1 MKTTNALNITSVIVD
16 IVLIALLAFAL
27 AKGFASPG
35 LSVMIIAGIVP
46 RRIAPFFKGI
56 LKKIIIW
63 TIGIAALSSGAILWL
78 REILSTPDVSLPS
91 IVSLVVLWLLGLA
104 VAACNIY
111 AVALPVKH

>member
-1 MKTTNALNITSVIVD
+1 MKTTNALTITNAILD
-16 IVLIALLAFAL
+16 IVLIALIAFGL

-56 LKKIIIW
+56 FKKIIIW
-63 TIGIAALSSGAILWL
+63 TIGIAALSSGAMLWL
-78 REILSTPDVSLPS
+78 YEILSTPDVLLPS
-91 IVSLVVLWLLGLA
+91 IVFLVVLWLLGLA

-111 AVALPVKH
+111 ASTLSIAN